1 MNENPRHTPPSN
13 SKMTVGQISQVYG
26 FTIKN
31 AELFKLLLAQME
43 KDPEFVGDY
52 EDYIAAETTVAE
64 RLADAVAAGEEPDEQ
79 LLAEVAKEAEWTHD
93 GKYYD
98 FMEFPH
104 HFGQG
109 PKDTS
114 DGQQKAHVLFPQLPE
129 GVKMFHNPMDHA
141 NAWHLGVEV
150 SHIECGWGSRRKK
163 VKPMDPVALAE
174 QHSETLRGLRERY
187 GHALK
192 EERPVIF
199 EITDDC
205 ACCS

>member
-1 MNENPRHTPPSN
+1 
-13 SKMTVGQISQVYG
+13 MTVNEISQVYG

-31 AELFKLLLAQME
+31 AELLKLLLAQME
-43 KDPEFVGDY
+43 KDPTFVGGY
-52 EDYIAAETTVAE
+52 ETYDSAESQVAK
-64 RLADAVAAGEEPDEQ
+64 RAADAVAAGDEPDEH
-79 LLAEVAKEAEWTHD
+79 LLTEVANETEWTHD

-114 DGQQKAHVLFPQLPE
+114 DGQQKARVLFPELPE
-129 GVKMFHNPMDHA
+129 GVKMFHNPMDHT
-141 NAWHLGVEV
+141 NTWHLGVEV
-150 SHIECGWGSRRKK
+150 SHMECGWSSRRKK
-163 VKPMDPVALAE
+163 VKSMDPVALAE
-174 QHSETLRGLRERY
+174 QHRDTLRALQTLY
-187 GHALK
+187 GHTLK

-199 EITDDC
+199 EVTDDC